1 MPILGLNGS
10 VIVLPFVAQNGL
22 MGGDDILDHDLAD
35 YLTNDLSDLGVSTS
49 EGSVGG
55 YLYVTELEHIEFSA
69 EQQEVFSEF
78 NVSYVLT
85 GYIRKIHS
93 GLMLSIKIVELKS
106 GKLVASSNKVL
117 PNVVINSVL

>member
-1 MPILGLNGS
+1 MGYPHSICEAKYHSSHIAPPFHCL
-10 VIVLPFVAQNGL
+10 LP
-22 MGGDDILDHDLAD
+22 
-35 YLTNDLSDLGVSTS
+35 
-49 EGSVGG
+49 
-55 YLYVTELEHIEFSA
+55 YVTELEHIEFSA

-106 GKLVASSNKVL
+106 GKLVAFSNKVL